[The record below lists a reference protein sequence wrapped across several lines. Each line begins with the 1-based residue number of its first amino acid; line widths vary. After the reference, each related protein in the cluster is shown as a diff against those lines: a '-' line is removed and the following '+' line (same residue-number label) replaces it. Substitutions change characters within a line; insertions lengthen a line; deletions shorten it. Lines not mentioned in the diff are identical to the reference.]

1 MWEHLTSA
9 EQQRVVRLLIE
20 RIDYHGG
27 EGKIAI
33 TFSAGWGADAGHRG
47 DGGAAVR
54 REDAARDA
62 SPAPARVEFE
72 VQFSRGPKGKRRV
85 RAAADPVPAATPVVR
100 PAEDE
105 RPRQPRRAQAA
116 ATAPVEAAQPATAPE
131 PVTAS
136 PATAVPAATPAPI
149 TAPPRV
155 PKITLLL
162 VLGHHFER
170 LVREGVVKDYAE
182 IARRT
187 GLTRARV
194 TQIVNL
200 TLLAPGIQEE
210 IFSATCNKDAL
221 VERGLRDLVS
231 ITEWSRQ
238 QEARRC
244 RR

>member
-1 MWEHLTSA
+1 M
-9 EQQRVVRLLIE
+9 
-20 RIDYHGG
+20 
-27 EGKIAI
+27 
-33 TFSAGWGADAGHRG
+33 
-47 DGGAAVR
+47 R
-54 REDAARDA
+54 REDAARDP
-62 SPAPARVEFE
+62 SPAPARVEFT

-100 PAEDE
+100 PTEVE
-105 RPRQPRRAQAA
+105 RPRRQVAAMASVVDAQ
-116 ATAPVEAAQPATAPE
+116 QATAPE
-131 PVTAS
+131 PVTAR
-136 PATAVPAATPAPI
+136 PAKAVPVATPVPG
-149 TAPPRV
+149 TAPHRI